1 MATSL
6 YPKLLHTIHSEVT
19 YLTDFLMRTP
29 RVAWVASSLEIGL
42 IAPRT
47 QIPDQLVKK
56 SMNMFAE

>member
-1 MATSL
+1 
-6 YPKLLHTIHSEVT
+6 
-19 YLTDFLMRTP
+19 MRTP